1 MMDLSLVPPG
11 MVCSI
16 LPQILPYLKV
26 SEEWTSGRAT
36 ADDILAFILSRQMQL
51 WVVMDDQNIYGH
63 LITEVKQ
70 YHQCKMF
77 AIQYCAMEP
86 HVMEQVSDR
95 MQELAEGYAKAAGC
109 VGIEFTGRPGWS
121 KVTKKYG
128 YEIQSVSFQRFFK

>member
-26 SEEWTSGRAT
+26 SEEWTMGRAT
-36 ADDILAFILSRQMQL
+36 ADDILSFILSRQMQL

-70 YHQCKMF
+70 YHQCK
-77 AIQYCAMEP
+77 ICYSVLC
-86 HVMEQVSDR
+86 D
-95 MQELAEGYAKAAGC
+95 GTTCNGAG
-109 VGIEFTGRPGWS
+109 V
-121 KVTKKYG
+121 
-128 YEIQSVSFQRFFK
+128 